1 MSDEI
6 RWDQDPLRD
15 ERLAR
20 MLHAGDAGTPD
31 RTVDWEGLCRE
42 VMRGATRSAGLT
54 WWDFVARWGR
64 VAVAAS
70 LVAMLVSGLL
80 LSQVITDPP
89 EPELAT
95 AAPESIAVARAASA
109 YPDETTFASLVR
121 TEHQDEF
128 TAWGTR

>member
-1 MSDEI
+1 MSDEN

-20 MLHAGDAGTPD
+20 MLRAGEPD
-31 RTVDWEGLCRE
+31 RAVDWEELCRE
-42 VMRGATRSAGLT
+42 VMRGTTRSTGLN
-54 WWDFVARWGR
+54 WWDFVAQWGR

-70 LVAMLVSGLL
+70 LVAMVVSGLL
-80 LSQVITDPP
+80 LWQVVTGPP
-89 EPELAT
+89 EPEMAT

-109 YPDETTFASLVR
+109 YPDETAFASLVR

-128 TAWGTR
+128 TTWGTR

>member
-20 MLHAGDAGTPD
+20 MLRAGSAGVPD
-31 RTVDWEGLCRE
+31 RAVDWEGLCRE
-42 VMRGATRSAGLT
+42 VMRGATRSAGLN
-54 WWDFVARWGR
+54 WLDFVAQWGR

-70 LVAMLVSGLL
+70 LVAMIVSGLL
-80 LSQVITDPP
+80 FWQVITGSP